1 MPVRSD
7 WMGAGCGDRTRT
19 VLVIGVLCVVL
30 GTVWTQTPT
39 LLERAD
45 TEVAQV
51 VERARMAVV
60 TVQVRPAGALNRPL
74 QSSGFVIDSAGY
86 IVGSADGVQNA
97 RELQVLLTNGD
108 AYSARLVGS
117 DKITGIALLKI
128 DPPRPLHA
136 LRFGNSDA
144 TPVGATAILIGNRGG
159 LQGSVTVG
167 TIGGKDRVGVRPQI
181 QRVVPV
187 LQFNGTIGAGEPGA
201 PLLNTRGEVIGVIIG
216 ALSTVEGMPTAPTAG
231 TGAPFAVTGFAVPSK
246 VVQRVVEELRTKGR
260 VEHPWLGLDYRSVPA
275 GAQVMRVVA
284 GGPAAQAGI
293 VQGDVIAGFNGEPI
307 ESAASLTRA
316 LYNSRPHQ
324 QVEIVLLR
332 EGQTLKVKVK
342 LGVQSL

>member
-7 WMGAGCGDRTRT
+7 NAIM
-19 VLVIGVLCVVL
+19 LLISVLCLVL
-30 GTVWTQTPT
+30 GTAWTQPPT
-39 LLERAD
+39 LLERAE

-60 TVQVRPAGALNRPL
+60 TVQVRQTGALNRPL

-97 RELQVLLTNGD
+97 REFQVLLANGEV
-108 AYSARLVGS
+108 YSARLVGS

-216 ALSTVEGMPTAPTAG
+216 ALSLVEGMPTSPTAG
-231 TGAPFAVTGFAVPSK
+231 TGAAFAVTGFAVPSK
-246 VVQRVVEELRTKGR
+246 VVQRVVEELRTKGC
-260 VEHPWLGLDYRSVPA
+260 VEHPWLGLDYRSIPG
-275 GAQVMRVVA
+275 GAQVMRVIQ

-293 VQGDVIAGFNGEPI
+293 VQGDVIVGFNGEPI

-316 LYNSRPHQ
+316 LYNARPHQ